1 MLQRLS
7 EIPEGDGSV
16 LDNTLVL
23 WGNEV
28 AVGSSHAHTDIPFL
42 MAGGG
47 WYFRTG
53 RALTYNGASH
63 SNLLVSVLNAM
74 GVNATTFGNPDV
86 CTGDLPGLV

>member
-1 MLQRLS
+1 M
-7 EIPEGDGSV
+7 

-28 AVGSSHAHTDIPFL
+28 AEGNTHSHLNMPFV

-53 RALTYNGASH
+53 RNVQYTSVSH
-63 SNLLVSVLNAM
+63 NNLLVSVLNAM
-74 GVNATTFGNPDV
+74 GVNATTFGQADM
-86 CTGDLPGLV
+86 CTGPLPNLV

>member
-1 MLQRLS
+1 
-7 EIPEGDGSV
+7 V

-28 AVGSSHAHTDIPFL
+28 AVGSTHAHTDMPFL

-53 RALTYNGASH
+53 RALTFAGASH

-74 GVNATTFGNPDV
+74 GVPATTFGNPEV
-86 CTGDLPGLV
+86 CTGELPGLV